1 MPSLPLLE
9 LGPNLWTGESSTCF
23 RQLLGSL
30 QENDIRSTR
39 LMAADFLKVESVIK
53 QGNT

>member
-23 RQLLGSL
+23 RQLLGSM
-30 QENDIRSTR
+30 QENGHPEHK
-39 LMAADFLKVESVIK
+39 ADGCGLLKVESVIK